1 MSSLPAAWAG
11 IVNRFSTLPHS
22 KCRRQE
28 CSEEVLAVE
37 QPSVPA
43 VGELHLENAPN
54 RPSPPPAARAGASGL
69 NDCEACSFE
78 GNRLLAAKRYEE
90 AIAVYE
96 RALQL
101 KPNACYAWQQRGEAM
116 RRVRRYAEAIAS
128 CNKAIE
134 FSANPI
140 SRYQALNAKGALLFE
155 LQLYEEA
162 IGVYNQ
168 SLAIFP
174 NGMGSLHIM
183 EMKGMAMSKLERY
196 DEAEA
201 LFEKVY
207 HKAVEVAAS
216 TAGFAGRLAAG

>member
-1 MSSLPAAWAG
+1 MSSLQATRAG
-11 IVNRFSTLPHS
+11 IANRFWAVPDS
-22 KCRRQE
+22 KCLRQE

-43 VGELHLENAPN
+43 VAHHPEEAPL
-54 RPSPPPAARAGASGL
+54 RRLSPPAERAGASGL
-69 NDCEACSFE
+69 NDFEACSQE

-90 AIAVYE
+90 AIAAYE

-101 KPNACYAWQQRGEAM
+101 KPNACYVWQQRGEAM
-116 RRVRRYAEAIAS
+116 RQLRRYAEAIAS

-174 NGMGSLHIM
+174 NGMGSLHIL
-183 EMKGMAMSKLERY
+183 EMKGMAMSKLQRY
-196 DEAEA
+196 EEAEA
-201 LFEKVY
+201 LFEKAY
-207 HKAVEVAAS
+207 DKAVEVCAK
-216 TAGFAGRLAAG
+216 TAGFAERLAAG

>member
-11 IVNRFSTLPHS
+11 IFNRFSTLPHL

-28 CSEEVLAVE
+28 CSLEVLGV
-37 QPSVPA
+37 QQSSVPA
-43 VGELHLENAPN
+43 VAHHPEDASRLSQTVAPT
-54 RPSPPPAARAGASGL
+54 GTSGL
-69 NDCEACSFE
+69 NDVEVCSQE

-90 AIAVYE
+90 AISVCE

-101 KPNACYAWQQRGEAM
+101 KQNACYVWQQRGEAM
-116 RRVRRYAEAIAS
+116 RQLQRYPEAIAS
-128 CNKAIE
+128 YNKAIE

-140 SRYQALNAKGALLFE
+140 SRYQALNALGALLFE

-174 NGMGSLHIM
+174 NGMGSLHIL
-183 EMKGMAMSKLERY
+183 EMKGMAMSKLRRY
-196 DEAEA
+196 EEAEA
-201 LFEKVY
+201 LFEKAY

-216 TAGFAGRLAAG
+216 TASLAGMLAAG

>member
-1 MSSLPAAWAG
+1 MSSLPAARAG
-11 IVNRFSTLPHS
+11 IVNRFSTLPHL

-28 CSEEVLAVE
+28 CSEEVLAVD
-37 QPSVPA
+37 QAAVPSVA
-43 VGELHLENAPN
+43 HHSEDTYRLK
-54 RPSPPPAARAGASGL
+54 PPAESAGTSGL
-69 NDCEACSFE
+69 NDVEVCSQE
-78 GNRLLAAKRYEE
+78 GDRLLAAKRYEE

-116 RRVRRYAEAIAS
+116 RRLQRYPEAIAS

-174 NGMGSLHIM
+174 NGMGSLHIL
-183 EMKGMAMSKLERY
+183 EMKGMAMSMLRRY
-196 DEAEA
+196 DEAET
-201 LFEKVY
+201 LFEKAY
-207 HKAVEVAAS
+207 NKAVEVAAS
-216 TAGFAGRLAAG
+216 TASFAGMLAAG

>member
-37 QPSVPA
+37 QSSVPA
-43 VGELHLENAPN
+43 AAHHSEGAPL
-54 RPSPPPAARAGASGL
+54 RRLSQPVAPSGTSGL
-69 NDCEACSFE
+69 NDFETCSQE

-90 AIAVYE
+90 AIAAYE

-101 KPNACYAWQQRGEAM
+101 KPNACYVWQQRGEAM
-116 RRVRRYAEAIAS
+116 RRVQRYAEAIAS
-128 CNKAIE
+128 YNKAIE

-174 NGMGSLHIM
+174 NGMGSLHIL
-183 EMKGMAMSKLERY
+183 EMKGMAMSKLQRY
-196 DEAEA
+196 EEAEA
-201 LFEKVY
+201 LFEKAY
-207 HKAVEVAAS
+207 DKAVEVCAK
-216 TAGFAGRLAAG
+216 TAGFAGRLAAV